1 MKAFRFFLLT
11 AVILL
16 GLSSCDFY
24 PVMVSVYVADA
35 DGHDRLDPDSEY
47 FIGENITAVY
57 EGQTY
62 PLQVMF
68 AREAADTKVYNAQ
81 FFGLQWRKDHRLGY
95 YLCFGEFDGS
105 ESQDVS
111 VTFVWPDGT
120 SDTVHTTHT
129 CFTPLAIVNNWH
141 LNGKKVSPPITLVK

>member
-1 MKAFRFFLLT
+1 MKTLQYTLLT
-11 AVILL
+11 AVTLL
-16 GLSSCDFY
+16 VLSSCDFY
-24 PVMVSVYVADA
+24 PVMVSVRVTDT

-57 EGQTY
+57 DGQTY

-68 AREAADTKVYNAQ
+68 AREGADTKAYYAQ
-81 FFGLQWRKDHRLGY
+81 LFGLQWRKDRERGY

-105 ESQDVS
+105 ESQDLT

-129 CFTPLAIVNNWH
+129 CFTPLAIVNTWH

>member
-1 MKAFRFFLLT
+1 MKAPRFFLLT

-24 PVMVSVYVADA
+24 PVSVNIHVTDEA
-35 DGHDRLDPDSEY
+35 GHDRLDPYSDY

-57 EGQTY
+57 DGQTY
-62 PLQVMF
+62 PLQIFF
-68 AREAADTKVYNAQ
+68 AYEGATKVYDAQ
-81 FFGLQWRKDHRLGY
+81 LFGLQWRRDREFGY
-95 YLCFGEFDGS
+95 YLCFGEFDGAKD
-105 ESQDVS
+105 QDIS

-129 CFTPLAIVNNWH
+129 CFTPLAIVNTWH